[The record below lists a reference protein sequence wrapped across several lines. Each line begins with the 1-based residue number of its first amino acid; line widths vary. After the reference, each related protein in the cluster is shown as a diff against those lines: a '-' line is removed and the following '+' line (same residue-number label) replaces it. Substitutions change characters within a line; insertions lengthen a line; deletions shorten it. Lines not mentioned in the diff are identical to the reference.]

1 MKLSIVGDD
10 DVDLSWLDF
19 RDLSLIW
26 PRWTPWRRVKFLEE
40 EKRIKERKRRTV
52 EKTNRRRTRRRIWW
66 DLNKRRMNRKKK
78 KEWKSHDNL
87 FSRHFSDVF
96 ILTFFLNIKS
106 RNKFKSKKKKT
117 VDMIVK
123 RVSFIKEPNTLLFSC
138 YKGQRLEIEMIIV
151 DDNTNKRKSIVRP
164 SLSWWLFRLVWSI
177 CMKGLG

>member
-40 EKRIKERKRRTV
+40 GKRIKERKRRTV

-96 ILTFFLNIKS
+96 ILTFFFWI
-106 RNKFKSKKKKT
+106 SKVETNSNQRRKKQSIWLSKGFLLLKNQT
-117 VDMIVK
+117 PF
-123 RVSFIKEPNTLLFSC
+123 SFLVTKDRDLKLKWLLLMTIQTTERALLGLH
-138 YKGQRLEIEMIIV
+138 YHDDYLGWYGQYAWR
-151 DDNTNKRKSIVRP
+151 
-164 SLSWWLFRLVWSI
+164 
-177 CMKGLG
+177 G